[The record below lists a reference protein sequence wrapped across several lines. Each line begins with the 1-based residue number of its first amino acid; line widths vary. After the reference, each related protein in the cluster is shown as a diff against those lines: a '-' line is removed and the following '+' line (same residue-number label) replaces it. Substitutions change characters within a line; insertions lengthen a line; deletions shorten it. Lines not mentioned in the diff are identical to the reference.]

1 MKQTLLLSHW
11 ALLFSSKTSNA
22 CLEMKSVSNSLDI
35 NVKRISCEEG
45 NPKGQREPHK
55 KTYDN
60 IKMISTKIILKFER
74 TGGPITLKSLIA
86 VLRQSLIVIHL
97 YL

>member
-55 KTYDN
+55 KH
-60 IKMISTKIILKFER
+60 MITSK
-74 TGGPITLKSLIA
+74 
-86 VLRQSLIVIHL
+86 
-97 YL
+97 

>member
-1 MKQTLLLSHW
+1 MVLNKCFFRKIESSCQKVHCLITLSMKQTLLLSHW

-55 KTYDN
+55 KH
-60 IKMISTKIILKFER
+60 MITSK
-74 TGGPITLKSLIA
+74 
-86 VLRQSLIVIHL
+86 
-97 YL
+97 